1 MLSKFS
7 EIHTIPTKCL
17 NLKTKQILNLP
28 FYIPYSFFQHYL
40 SNTCISNFMYQ
51 KLTQTTRQQSKW
63 VLYLDWM
70 SALAV

>member
-28 FYIPYSFFQHYL
+28 FYIPYSFFSTLFIKY
-40 SNTCISNFMYQ
+40 MYQ
-51 KLTQTTRQQSKW
+51 QLHVSE
-63 VLYLDWM
+63 VD
-70 SALAV
+70 